1 MIDKEK
7 GYITLSII
15 IHQSILFIPVWL
27 LLLFYY
33 YSSHIDNI
41 AVLKDAMT
49 NCQSFFIHSRFSS
62 TEVKKLNQAQ
72 RQI

>member
-27 LLLFYY
+27 LLPFYY
-33 YSSHIDNI
+33 YFSHIDNI

-49 NCQSFFIHSRFSS
+49 NRQSSFIHSRLSS

-72 RQI
+72 R